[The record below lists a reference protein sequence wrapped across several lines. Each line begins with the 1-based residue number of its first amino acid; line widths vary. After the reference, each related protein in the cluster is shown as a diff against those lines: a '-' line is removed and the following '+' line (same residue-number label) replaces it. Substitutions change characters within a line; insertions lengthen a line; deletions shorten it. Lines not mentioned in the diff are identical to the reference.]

1 MVKRAGRRLEIRG
14 TGPHRGEGM
23 EPRGRFRNHPQC
35 SLCVAC
41 RSPRSGQSEPLREV
55 PRTKGKGEKDNVK
68 AGTWPKALLPP
79 LAQSFSWLRKGA
91 QGTGLQALTA

>member
-41 RSPRSGQSEPLREV
+41 RSPRSGQSEPYPFPSVLITIDDKAKQCYE
-55 PRTKGKGEKDNVK
+55 TEHITLTQLHFFFYKGISEASINV
-68 AGTWPKALLPP
+68 
-79 LAQSFSWLRKGA
+79 S
-91 QGTGLQALTA
+91 